1 MKMSSNISQM
11 VRCGLPAESDDF
23 KPMLEL
29 PDLVK
34 HRSEILLRDK
44 AYGKLSL
51 AGTFRK
57 IKPLGPFV
65 TACLGAMQNTL
76 ATKE

>member
-1 MKMSSNISQM
+1 
-11 VRCGLPAESDDF
+11 
-23 KPMLEL
+23 MLEL

-34 HRSEILLRDK
+34 HRSEILLGDK